1 MGARTWRRQH
11 AGALLA
17 LFTVTC
23 RVAAA
28 QDGLPH
34 APDATVP
41 SVRRSLHA
49 FERVRSSGE
58 PLTTVLREAARRS
71 PTFRTIVDTIEQSD
85 GIVYIEPGSCFT
97 DARSCLIRLS
107 EAGSRRFLRVHVAM
121 ERPEWDLMGAIAHE
135 LWHALEVLGQRG
147 IRSTSAMHLFYERQG
162 LRTSS
167 GFETTEA
174 VRAGNQVRREVR
186 AQILAVEGQ

>member
-1 MGARTWRRQH
+1 
-11 AGALLA
+11 
-17 LFTVTC
+17 
-23 RVAAA
+23 
-28 QDGLPH
+28 
-34 APDATVP
+34 
-41 SVRRSLHA
+41 VRRSLHA